1 MTAPI
6 NGGLRTPSSSPEE
19 QQQFFDDVRQTFE
32 SHGLPRFIAKKFYER
47 VSSAYRLKGFTGAQ
61 TKFSDIIR
69 HDLRL
74 VELTSQVYTI
84 APGELPGYLFGGL
97 ASDDAY
103 GAVRSLTFRFNAL
116 VDGDESDAALLAHD
130 LAEFLCDEV
139 EHLNRTLRDESASE
153 LLGVLYSMAAGVTEH
168 FKADPPE
175 WSRFTGNARKKLT
188 TEQLKIAIS
197 RMISVR
203 FWSRHFRTFTRRWR
217 EHLYIAVGDVRRQR
231 SVICSPQWVQHWLA
245 SRKRGRE
252 IMAETDLEDE
262 ETGET
267 LPLLSAVDASVSNNE
282 KRRAEMMTRVKGME
296 ELAEL
301 AELDKLDNLAQGL
314 ELDSDYIGLF
324 FTWTAP
330 RQYHAWLETGRRNR
344 KWNGASPRETQHYF
358 TRTFKNCSTALT
370 RRGVDIFGMHITES
384 HHDGTPHWHGIL
396 FVRREQEATLREVF
410 EYYANAE
417 NCGCSCTSHRPGM
430 QPAQSQLMIKPI
442 NKRQGSATAYIT
454 KHICRNIEGCA
465 PGGRDKET
473 GRPWTE
479 LARHSAAWASLW
491 GIKQFQ
497 FIGGPPVSVWR
508 ELRKLSDQKKAD
520 SVSPVFG
527 ELHRAAG
534 GSDWAEYTRLQGGLS
549 TVRKNLTMRT
559 WYQMADEPDECGQY
573 TTIIKGVYLPG
584 TDKAPVATR
593 TRNWKVKQQKTPRQ
607 NAKPG
612 FMKNHRK
619 PALTFLTPWTR
630 INNCTMRRK
639 QTVQPVDH
647 PPDLH
652 LKIPIQLEL
661 DFGGGTKIESR

>member
-1 MTAPI
+1 MKELTTHA
-6 NGGLRTPSSSPEE
+6 GGPRTPSPEE

-32 SHGLPRFIAKKFYER
+32 GLPRFIAKKFYER

-116 VDGDESDAALLAHD
+116 VDGDESDAALLAYD

-153 LLGVLYSMAAGVTEH
+153 LLGVLYSMAAGITEH
-168 FKADPPE
+168 FKVDPPE
-175 WSRFTGNARKKLT
+175 WSRFTGKKVT
-188 TEQLKIAIS
+188 PEQLKIAIS

-267 LPLLSAVDASVSNNE
+267 LPLLSVVDASVSNNE

-301 AELDKLDNLAQGL
+301 DSLAQ
-314 ELDSDYIGLF
+314 DSDYIGLF

-330 RQYHAWLETGRRNR
+330 RQYHAWLEAGRRNR

-358 TRTFKNCSTALT
+358 TRAFKNFSTALS
-370 RRGVDIFGMHITES
+370 RRDVHIFGMHITES

-417 NCGCSCTSHRPGM
+417 NCTSHRPGKP
-430 QPAQSQLMIKPI
+430 PAQSQLMIKPI

-520 SVSPVFG
+520 SVSHVFG
-527 ELHRAAG
+527 ELHRAAS

-573 TTIIKGVYLPG
+573 TAIIKGVYLPG

-593 TRNWKVKQQKTPRQ
+593 TRNWKVKTPRQ

-619 PALTFLTPWTR
+619 PALTPWTR

-639 QTVQPVDH
+639 QPEDR
-647 PPDLH
+647 PPDFY

-661 DFGGGTKIESR
+661 DFGGMKKAGMSER